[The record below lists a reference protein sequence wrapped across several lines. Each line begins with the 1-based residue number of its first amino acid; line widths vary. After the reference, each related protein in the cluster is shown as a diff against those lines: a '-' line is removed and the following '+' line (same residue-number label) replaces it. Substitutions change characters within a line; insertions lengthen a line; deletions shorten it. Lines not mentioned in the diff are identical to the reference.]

1 MAPQLTIKVNPMA
14 LMKKNYVYTDAA
26 GLHFPDADKGDAVYY
41 ALDLSCLVNSE
52 AETINSVTWVLP
64 EGMTEL
70 DSLIVEDSEAQVK
83 IQADKAGVFVIKAII
98 ESIDEGRTS
107 TNTHKIILKVI

>member
-1 MAPQLTIKVNPMA
+1 MV

-26 GLHFPDADKGDAVYY
+26 GLHFPDADKNNAVYY
-41 ALDLSCLVNSE
+41 ALDLSCLIDTE
-52 AETINSVTWVLP
+52 AETVNSVTWVLP

-70 DSLIVEDSEAQVK
+70 DSLIVEGTEAQIK
-83 IQADKAGVFVIKAII
+83 IQTTKAGVFIIKAVI

-107 TNTHKIILKVI
+107 TNTQKIILKVI